1 MMLCKLSLKNIKKSF
16 KDYTIY
22 FFTLILGVAI
32 FYVFN
37 AIDSQT
43 VLLETKESTY
53 DIIELMT
60 QTLSAVSIFVS
71 FILGF
76 LIIYASRF
84 LIKRRNKE
92 FAIYMTL
99 GMSKRKIS
107 MILFIETII
116 IGLLSLGVGLGLG
129 VILSQLMSL
138 LVANMFEADMT
149 NFAFTFSKGALIK
162 TIIYFSI
169 MYLLVMIF
177 NTIQIS
183 RCKLIDLINANK
195 RSEKVKIK
203 NPIIC
208 TIIFLIAVV
217 ILGYCYYRVSMPDG
231 TSSLTVRDMG
241 IMITLGAFSTFLL
254 FWSLSGLMLKIV
266 QSMKNIYYKGLNSF
280 TLRQISS
287 KINTTV
293 FSMTIICL
301 MLFVTICVLSSSL
314 SIKNSMTSNLK
325 ELAPADIELMKKRN
339 IPKELQDDYGYT
351 DGQIE
356 SSYKTISETL
366 KELNIDEDKYL
377 KDQTT
382 LHLYTDEAITYATTM
397 GIELESMK
405 KMYPYLDY
413 TSPEIIVKLSEYN
426 KVAKM
431 FNNKTYSLDDDEYMI
446 IGDYESMTEL
456 RNKALKIGT
465 PLTIFGK
472 ELTPKYK
479 EVKDG
484 FIEMSSNH
492 ITDGI
497 IVVPDEVINISS
509 TSPRLE
515 EEYMVAN
522 YKANDEKTKEN
533 IEEVFTNPELN
544 NLYPDITLNGTT
556 RIAIYDASV
565 GLGAMITFIGLYLG
579 IIFLISSA
587 ALLALKELSES
598 ADNITRYTMLR
609 RIGATDKQLNKAL
622 FRQIAIFFIFPLI
635 IAIIHSIFGI
645 KFCTFILET
654 FGKEEMLASV
664 SMTMLFLI
672 LIYGGYFL
680 ITYYCSK
687 NIIKEKRT

>member
-16 KDYTIY
+16 KDYAIY

-43 VLLETKESTY
+43 VLLETKQSTY

-60 QTLSAVSIFVS
+60 QTLSAVSVLVS

-99 GMSKRKIS
+99 GMGKRKIS
-107 MILFIETII
+107 AILFIETIAIGI
-116 IGLLSLGVGLGLG
+116 ISLIVGLGLG
-129 VILSQLMSL
+129 VLLSQLMSL

-149 NFAFTFSKGALIK
+149 NFAFTFSKSALIK
-162 TIIYFSI
+162 TIIYFGI

-177 NTIQIS
+177 NTIQVS
-183 RCKLIDLINANK
+183 RCKLIDLIQASK
-195 RSEKVKIK
+195 KSEKVSIK

-208 TIIFLIAVV
+208 TLLFIIAVV
-217 ILGYCYYRVSMPDG
+217 ILGYCYYTVTVPDG
-231 TSSLTVRDMG
+231 ASSLTLKKLTV
-241 IMITLGAFSTFLL
+241 IIVLGCLSTFLL
-254 FWSLSGLMLKIV
+254 FWSLSGLLLKIV
-266 QSMKNIYYKGLNSF
+266 QSTKKVYYKGLNSF

-301 MLFVTICVLSSSL
+301 MLFITICVLSSSL
-314 SIKNSMTSNLK
+314 SIKNSMTKNLK
-325 ELAPADIELMKKRN
+325 ELAPADIELMKTRN
-339 IPKELQDDYGYT
+339 IPKELQQEYGYT
-351 DGQIE
+351 DGEIE
-356 SSYKTISETL
+356 SSFNTISETL
-366 KELNIDEDKYL
+366 KQIGIDEEKYL

-382 LHLYTDEAITYATTM
+382 IHLYVDSSVTYETTM
-397 GIELESMK
+397 GENIDSMK
-405 KMYPYLDY
+405 RRYPYMDY

-426 KVAKM
+426 KIAKM
-431 FNNKTYSLDDDEYMI
+431 FNNKTFTLEENQYMI
-446 IGDYESMTEL
+446 IGDYESVTEL
-456 RNKALKIGT
+456 RDEALRLNT

-472 ELTPKYK
+472 TLTPKYK
-479 EVKDG
+479 EVKNG
-484 FIEMSSNH
+484 FVEMSSNH

-497 IVVPDEVINISS
+497 IIVPDNVITLSEDA
-509 TSPRLE
+509 PE
-515 EEYMVAN
+515 MEYEYMVAN
-522 YKANDEKTKEN
+522 YNANEEKTKEK
-533 IEEVFTNPELN
+533 IEEVFINPELN
-544 NLYPDITLNGTT
+544 DKYPDVTLDGTSK
-556 RIAIYDASV
+556 IAIYDASV

-598 ADNITRYTMLR
+598 TDNITRYSMLR
-609 RIGATDKQLNKAL
+609 RIGASEKQLNKAL
-622 FRQIAIFFIFPLI
+622 FRQVAIFFLFPLI

-645 KFCTFILET
+645 KFCMFLLET

-664 SMTMLFLI
+664 FMTMIFLI
-672 LIYGGYFL
+672 IIYGGYFL

-687 NIIKEKRT
+687 NIIKEKRL

>member
-43 VLLETKESTY
+43 VLLQTKQSTY
-53 DIIELMT
+53 EIIDMMT
-60 QTLSAVSIFVS
+60 QMLSAVSVFVS

-99 GMSKRKIS
+99 GMGKRKIS
-107 MILFIETII
+107 TILFIETIA

-129 VILSQLMSL
+129 VLLSQLMSL

-149 NFAFTFSKGALIK
+149 NFAFTFSKAALIK
-162 TIIYFSI
+162 TVIYFGI

-177 NTIQIS
+177 NTIQVS
-183 RCKLIDLINANK
+183 RCKLIDLMNSSK
-195 RSEKVKIK
+195 KSEKVKIK

-208 TIIFLIAVV
+208 TIVFVLASI
-217 ILGYCYYRVSMPDG
+217 ILGYCYYMVSVPDAAS
-231 TSSLTVRDMG
+231 TLTLKE
-241 IMITLGAFSTFLL
+241 ITIIIGLGALSTFLI
-254 FWSLSGLMLKIV
+254 FWSLSGLILKIV
-266 QSMKNIYYKGLNSF
+266 QSIHKVYYKGLNSF

-287 KINTTV
+287 KVNTTV

-301 MLFVTICVLSSSL
+301 MLFITICVLSSSL
-314 SIKNSMTSNLK
+314 SIKNSMTANLK
-325 ELAPADIELMKKRN
+325 ELAPADIELTKKRN
-339 IPKELQDDYGYT
+339 IPKELQEEFGYT

-366 KELNIDEDKYL
+366 KELKIDENKYL

-382 LHLYTDEAITYATTM
+382 IHVYTDPNVTYITTQ
-397 GIELESMK
+397 GDNIDSMK
-405 KMYPYLDY
+405 RRYPYLDY

-426 KVAKM
+426 KIAKM
-431 FNNKTYSLDDDEYMI
+431 FGNDTFTLEDNQYMI
-446 IGDYESMTEL
+446 IGDYESMTAL
-456 RNKALKIGT
+456 RDEALKLNT
-465 PLTIFGK
+465 PITIFGK
-472 ELTPKYK
+472 TLTPKYK
-479 EVKDG
+479 KVKNG

-492 ITDGI
+492 ITDGVI
-497 IVVPDEVINISS
+497 IVPDNVINVSDN
-509 TSPRLE
+509 SPQME
-515 EEYMVAN
+515 YEYMVAN
-522 YKANDEKTKEN
+522 YKANDQKGKEK
-533 IEEVFTNPELN
+533 IEEIFTNPELD
-544 NLYPDITLNGTT
+544 NLYPDVTLEGTSK
-556 RIAIYDASV
+556 IAIYDASV

-587 ALLALKELSES
+587 AILALKELSES
-598 ADNITRYTMLR
+598 VDNKIRFNMLR
-609 RIGATDKQLNKAL
+609 RIGASEKQINKAL
-622 FRQIAIFFIFPLI
+622 FRQIAIFFMFPLVL
-635 IAIIHSIFGI
+635 AIIHSIFGI
-645 KFCTFILET
+645 KFCIFLLET
-654 FGKEEMLASV
+654 FGKEQMLASV
-664 SMTMLFLI
+664 FMTMLFLI
-672 LIYGGYFL
+672 FIYGGYFL

-687 NIIKEKRT
+687 NIIKEKRS